1 MPTLV
6 KRKCD
11 HCKKVYVG
19 TGAKF
24 CSKKCATL
32 SKEAESLK
40 KFRVVERMAKKLTN
54 YFKLKGDYIVTSDWH
69 LPLIDADIAFKMILI
84 AKKFN
89 IKKLAI
95 VGDLVDFE
103 VISRFDHKNRAAALE
118 KDFKAAGKLL
128 DILFKWFDR
137 IDWSFGNHDERLSKL
152 FDFQLEPSR
161 FGRLITEQV
170 GKKLFISSH
179 PYMILENKGKW
190 RLTHPKNFSIIT
202 ARVPARLAEKYRC
215 SVLGAHG
222 HHLGFCFDSSGKDI
236 AADLGCLTD
245 YEKTHYIMFSDT
257 THPRWNKGFAMV
269 RNGCYYQFSANPKA
283 TDWDFWLN
291 NVDIPLEKK
300 KAFKEGKKKP
310 IKKVIKKK
318 SPKKT
323 VKKVVAKK
331 KPIKKK
337 RYAVRK

>member
-11 HCKKVYVG
+11 YCKKDYVG

-24 CSKKCATL
+24 CSNKCATL

-40 KFRVVERMAKKLTN
+40 KLKSVERMAKKLTN

-95 VGDLVDFE
+95 VGDLIDFE
-103 VISRFDHKNRAAALE
+103 IISRFDHKNRAAALT
-118 KDFKAAGKLL
+118 KDFQSAEKLL
-128 DILFKWFDR
+128 SILFEWFDR

-152 FDFQLEPSR
+152 FNFQLEPSE
-161 FGRLITEQV
+161 FGRLITDQV

-179 PYMILENKGKW
+179 PFMILENKGKW

-202 ARVPARLAEKYRC
+202 ARVPTKLADKYRC

-222 HHLGFCFDSSGKDI
+222 HHLGFCFDSSGRDI

-245 YEKTHYIMFSDT
+245 YEKTYYVMYNDT

-291 NVDIPLEKK
+291 NVDIPKEKE
-300 KAFKEGKKKP
+300 KAFKETKKKVV
-310 IKKVIKKK
+310 KKAVPKKAPKKK
-318 SPKKT
+318 
-323 VKKVVAKK
+323 VAKK
-331 KPIKKK
+331 KIAKIQAGRK
-337 RYAVRK
+337 RIRK